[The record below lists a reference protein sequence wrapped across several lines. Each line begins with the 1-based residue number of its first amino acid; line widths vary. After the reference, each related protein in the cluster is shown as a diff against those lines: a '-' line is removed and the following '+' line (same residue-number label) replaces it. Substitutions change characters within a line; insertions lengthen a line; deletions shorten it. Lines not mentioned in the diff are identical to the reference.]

1 MRAAIQR
8 RPLQEASM
16 AINVSLVNFT
26 DQGIRN
32 IQDSPQ
38 RARAFRE
45 VCKQNGV
52 QVRELLWTT
61 GAYDMVVI
69 TEGPEDALSAV
80 LLSAAKLGN
89 IRTQSLRGMD
99 QEAFQRVLEKVA

>member
-1 MRAAIQR
+1 
-8 RPLQEASM
+8 M

-32 IQDSPQ
+32 IKDSPQ

-45 VCKQNGV
+45 LCKQQGV
-52 QVRELLWTT
+52 QVREMLWTS
-61 GAYDMVVI
+61 GPYDMVVI
-69 TEGPEDALSAV
+69 TEGTEEALTAA

-89 IRTQSLRGMD
+89 VRTQSLRAMD
-99 QEAFQRVLEKVA
+99 QEAFQRVLEKVG

>member
-1 MRAAIQR
+1 
-8 RPLQEASM
+8 M

-32 IQDSPQ
+32 IKDSPQ

-45 VCKQNGV
+45 LCKQQGV
-52 QVRELLWTT
+52 QVREMLWTS
-61 GAYDMVVI
+61 GPYDMVVI
-69 TEGPEDALSAV
+69 TEGTEKALTAV

-89 IRTQSLRGMD
+89 VRTQSLRAMD
-99 QEAFQRVLEKVA
+99 QEAFQRVLEKVS